1 MVSIAV
7 DAHSILS
14 FQRITDIS
22 SVQERQS
29 ELDRFLA
36 SVERSAFRM
45 AEIATRNPDDA
56 LDIVQDTMI
65 KLVVKY
71 SEKPVN
77 EWRPLFYT
85 ILRSRIT
92 DFHRKK
98 TVINR
103 IFFWGSKNEGEG
115 TEPVDT
121 SQFDPVEL
129 LTEQLTLES
138 LLNALQALPARQQE
152 AFLLRTWQGFSV
164 AETSKIMKCAE
175 GSVKTHLFRATE
187 ALKKAISHDD
197 EAKEIGSV
205 RDDL

>member
-1 MVSIAV
+1 MISIAV
-7 DAHSILS
+7 DSHSILS
-14 FQRITDIS
+14 FPGITEFA
-22 SVQERQS
+22 SVQEKQS

-71 SEKPVN
+71 ADKPVN
-77 EWRPLFYT
+77 EWRPLFYS

-103 IFFWGSKNEGEG
+103 IFFWGNKDGE
-115 TEPVDT
+115 EDAEAVDT
-121 SQFDPVEL
+121 SLSDPVEL
-129 LTEQLTLES
+129 ILEQMTLEN
-138 LLNALQALPARQQE
+138 LLKALQALPARQQE

-164 AETSKIMKCAE
+164 TETSKIMKCAE
-175 GSVKTHLFRATE
+175 GSVKTHLYRATN
-187 ALKKAISHDD
+187 ALKKAI
-197 EAKEIGSV
+197 G
-205 RDDL
+205 

>member
-1 MVSIAV
+1 M
-7 DAHSILS
+7 
-14 FQRITDIS
+14 TDIGL
-22 SVQERQS
+22 VQERRD
-29 ELDRFLA
+29 ELDQFLA
-36 SVERSAFRM
+36 GVERSAFRM

-71 SEKPVN
+71 ADKPAS

-103 IFFWGSKNEGEG
+103 IFSWGNKHVDESVDPTELEG
-115 TEPVDT
+115 TTE
-121 SQFDPVEL
+121 FGPVEAL
-129 LTEQLTLES
+129 LEQMTLET
-138 LLNALQALPARQQE
+138 LLNALHALPMRQQE

-187 ALKKAISHDD
+187 ALKKAIGH
-197 EAKEIGSV
+197 ETRSV
-205 RDDL
+205 RNDA